1 MTAPRA
7 GLTQLQ
13 ESNISNTLLRSAAET
28 RSVPF
33 TRDSPWA
40 FVVRAGKRLAKRKV
54 LRRRAI
60 RIGLVLLNVALLA
73 TATAVVVL
81 NPTRATDA
89 RRTLAAAD
97 ASAAQPVDQLASVN
111 IAATVARMTNV
122 IEAPAVLNQYSSAQ
136 IQLAIASTNEEVV
149 NKPQAVSSAF
159 VSRFDIH
166 RYVTKQGDTISAIAS
181 RFGVSTDSILWS
193 NGLTGNFLIAGERL
207 YIPPINGLVY
217 TVKSG
222 DTPRKLAATYH
233 SNEAKIIAYNDA
245 ELGGLKPGEQIIIPD
260 GQIVTTY
267 DSSSFA
273 SGFAWGSAAIYGHNG
288 YDWGNCTWYVATQI
302 SVPANWGNAATWA
315 IGARA
320 AGWHVSSVPSVGA
333 IAQNSWMAYGL
344 GHVGIVEAI
353 SKDGSQ
359 LLIREMNGAG
369 GVDGSGNQV
378 YGGFGVVDTA
388 WQPTSN
394 YANFIT
400 R

>member
-1 MTAPRA
+1 VTPLA
-7 GLTQLQ
+7 L
-13 ESNISNTLLRSAAET
+13 N
-28 RSVPF
+28 
-33 TRDSPWA
+33 PWA
-40 FVVRAGKRLAKRKV
+40 LVSRASQRLTKHKV

-60 RIGLVLLNVALLA
+60 KAGLIGLNVALLA
-73 TATAVVVL
+73 AVTAIVALNPTHANSTASTTATA
-81 NPTRATDA
+81 N
-89 RRTLAAAD
+89 AAA
-97 ASAAQPVDQLASVN
+97 AVQPVDQLASVN
-111 IAATVARMTNV
+111 IAATVARMTNI
-122 IEAPAVLNQYSSAQ
+122 IEAPAVLNQYNSAQ

-166 RYVTKQGDTISAIAS
+166 TYYAKQGDTVSAIANH
-181 RFGVSTDSILWS
+181 FGVSTDSVLWS

-207 YIPPINGLVY
+207 YIPPVNGIVY

-222 DTPRKLAATYH
+222 DTPRSLAATYH
-233 SNEAKIIAYNDA
+233 ANEAKIVAYNDA

-260 GQIVTTY
+260 GQVVATDY
-267 DSSSFA
+267 SSSFV

-320 AGWHVSSVPSVGA
+320 AGWHVSSTPSVGA

-344 GHVGIVEAI
+344 GHVGIVDAI
-353 SKDGSQ
+353 SKDGQ
-359 LLIREMNGAG
+359 TLLIREMNGAG
-369 GVDGSGNQV
+369 GVDSNGNQV
-378 YGGFGVVDTA
+378 YGRWGAVDVA
-388 WQPTSN
+388 WQPISN
-394 YANFIT
+394 YSNFIT